1 MGTYPLELR
10 TIAGI
15 VAQSVAAMVVMAAVP
30 HDQAR
35 AAAQI
40 KSDFG
45 ALRKSPKA
53 TRVNHPASTSH
64 RLHDRLGFHRKM
76 AFRTLRP

>member
-35 AAAQI
+35 AQRRRSSRISA
-40 KSDFG
+40 
-45 ALRKSPKA
+45 R
-53 TRVNHPASTSH
+53 
-64 RLHDRLGFHRKM
+64 
-76 AFRTLRP
+76 